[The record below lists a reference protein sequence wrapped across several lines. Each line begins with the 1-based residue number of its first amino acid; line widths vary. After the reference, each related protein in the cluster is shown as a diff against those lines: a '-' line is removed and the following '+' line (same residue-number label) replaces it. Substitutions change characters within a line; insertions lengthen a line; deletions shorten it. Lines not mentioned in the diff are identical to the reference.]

1 MDLAE
6 IMQQWCCSIFESSI
20 LCSFDSLCNPNLYAE
35 VTHYHKLFCI
45 SLRKIEQEEEEE
57 EEKGEISHIFSAF
70 YFVS

>member
-35 VTHYHKLFCI
+35 VAQYLKLSCI
-45 SLRKIEQEEEEE
+45 SLRETEQEEEEE
-57 EEKGEISHIFSAF
+57 KSEISDTFSAF
-70 YFVS
+70 YFLS